1 MISGGGLRRLS
12 VQSIGVIRKASST
25 GVSCPMLSCPS
36 MNCITYRDVKP
47 HNFVLST
54 NSRVMLID
62 FGSAAPLLPA
72 QADGSRLVPKRHCFV
87 PCGTC
92 DYISPE
98 ILQAHEAALV
108 ALEMS
113 EEPVD
118 DSKDDVTGGYGRET
132 DWWSLGALLYEM
144 VYGTAPFF
152 AKDIRQTYLRIMDH
166 NVGHNVLV
174 CE

>member
-1 MISGGGLRRLS
+1 
-12 VQSIGVIRKASST
+12 
-25 GVSCPMLSCPS
+25 ML
-36 MNCITYRDVKP
+36 NTNAR
-47 HNFVLST
+47 VL
-54 NSRVMLID
+54 LID

-118 DSKDDVTGGYGRET
+118 DSRDDVTGGYGRET

-152 AKDIRQTYLRIMDH
+152 ANDIRQTYLKIMDH
-166 NVGHNVLV
+166 NVGVTALV
-174 CE
+174 RG